1 MDVMYLLHGACDLA
15 TTHFQTSWSPIPF
28 VTTGLPVVF
37 RQRMLVSNVIDYNVK
52 VSVTCH
58 YFL

>member
-1 MDVMYLLHGACDLA
+1 MDVMYLLHGAWDLV
-15 TTHFQTSWSPIPF
+15 TTHFETSWSSIPF
-28 VTTGLPVVF
+28 VTTGLLVVF
-37 RQRMLVSNVIDYNVK
+37 RQHMLVRNVIDYNVK